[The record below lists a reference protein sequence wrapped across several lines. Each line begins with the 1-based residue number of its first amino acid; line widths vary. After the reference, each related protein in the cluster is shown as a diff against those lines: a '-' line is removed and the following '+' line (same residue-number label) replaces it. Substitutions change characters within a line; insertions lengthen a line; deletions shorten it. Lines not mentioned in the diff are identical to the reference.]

1 MPEENTTNTSESA
14 LIPAASPSTPETSTA
29 SGTVP
34 GVTPA
39 PSTPAPASPL
49 PSPPAPPAP
58 TPPAAQTPPGP
69 PPPPPPPPPEP
80 DKDWTAEDTAK
91 DKAKAPVF
99 QSDPAYWA
107 DPAFF
112 RLVILF
118 AGWVLVLSVGGM
130 LLLAANDK
138 DIPQGIV
145 AAASGLVGLL
155 TGIFAAKSS
164 KA

>member
-1 MPEENTTNTSESA
+1 MSEEKTANTSESA
-14 LIPAASPSTPETSTA
+14 LAPTASPSP
-29 SGTVP
+29 
-34 GVTPA
+34 PA
-39 PSTPAPASPL
+39 PSPTGGTVTGTTTTTPSATAPASPI

-58 TPPAAQTPPGP
+58 TPPAAPT
-69 PPPPPPPPPEP
+69 PPPPEP

>member
-1 MPEENTTNTSESA
+1 V
-14 LIPAASPSTPETSTA
+14 L
-29 SGTVP
+29 
-34 GVTPA
+34 
-39 PSTPAPASPL
+39 
-49 PSPPAPPAP
+49 SPPAPPVPTSPATP
-58 TPPAAQTPPGP
+58 TPPGTTPPLTE
-69 PPPPPPPPPEP
+69 PE
-80 DKDWTAEDTAK
+80 KDWTTEDTAK

-138 DIPQGIV
+138 EIPQGIV

-155 TGIFAAKSS
+155 TGIFAAKST

>member
-14 LIPAASPSTPETSTA
+14 LAPAASPFIPEPSPTG
-29 SGTVP
+29 GTVT
-34 GVTPA
+34 GVTPV
-39 PSTPAPASPL
+39 PSPPAPASPI

-58 TPPAAQTPPGP
+58 TPPIPPNPPLP
-69 PPPPPPPPPEP
+69 PPSPEP
-80 DKDWTAEDTAK
+80 EKDWTAEDTAK

-145 AAASGLVGLL
+145 AAASGLIGLL

>member
-1 MPEENTTNTSESA
+1 MPEENTSNAVGSSA
-14 LIPAASPSTPETSTA
+14 VPAVSPATTE
-29 SGTVP
+29 
-34 GVTPA
+34 PA
-39 PSTPAPASPL
+39 PTTATVTNATTVTNPPAPALAMANPL
-49 PSPPAPPAP
+49 DPPAPPAE
-58 TPPAAQTPPGP
+58 
-69 PPPPPPPPPEP
+69 PE
-80 DKDWTAEDTAK
+80 KDWTAEDTSK

>member
-1 MPEENTTNTSESA
+1 MPGDNSTNTSQPA
-14 LIPAASPSTPETSTA
+14 LDPTASPSAPELSPA
-29 SGTVP
+29 SGTAT
-34 GVTPA
+34 GA
-39 PSTPAPASPL
+39 IPSASAHAPASSL

-58 TPPAAQTPPGP
+58 VPPASQP
-69 PPPPPPPPPEP
+69 PPNPPPPPPEP
-80 DKDWTAEDTAK
+80 EKDWTTEDPAK
-91 DKAKAPVF
+91 DTAKAPVF
-99 QSDPAYWA
+99 QNDPAYWA

-138 DIPQGIV
+138 EIPQGIV